1 MTRLVRKGVA
11 VLEGTLFLA
20 VPIAILIGL
29 AATATEMSFGTAL
42 AWFGGAYF
50 VVAVPVSWLLVSVL
64 ELLNEASQEEEKES
78 WY

>member
-11 VLEGTLFLA
+11 VLEGSLLLA
-20 VPIAILIGL
+20 VPAAILIGL
-29 AATATEMSFGTAL
+29 AAIATEMSFGTAL
-42 AWFGGAYF
+42 AWFGGAYL

-64 ELLNEASQEEEKES
+64 ELLNEASEEENES